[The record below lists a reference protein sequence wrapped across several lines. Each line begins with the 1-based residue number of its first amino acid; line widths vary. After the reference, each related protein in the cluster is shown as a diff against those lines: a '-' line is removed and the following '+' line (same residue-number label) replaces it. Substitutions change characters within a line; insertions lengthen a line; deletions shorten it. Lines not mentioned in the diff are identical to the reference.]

1 MCCRERF
8 ATKSVSCWFYRVPMD
23 AWLFA
28 YLLPPPL
35 THKRSDPDP
44 LDAPISILS
53 TWFLLFYNTT
63 ICFHPRASKASLNL
77 WAIQATSWPDY
88 GTTLFFVTWF
98 YWLYRACFLRVFGIS
113 PNPYRKCRLSVECVF
128 NFW

>member
-63 ICFHPRASKASLNL
+63 ICFHPRAQRLPRTFGLFKPRVDPITVLL
-77 WAIQATSWPDY
+77 F
-88 GTTLFFVTWF
+88 FFVTWF
-98 YWLYRACFLRVFGIS
+98 YWLYRACFLRVFGVS
-113 PNPYRKCRLSVECVF
+113 PNRYRKCRLSVECVF
-128 NFW
+128 NF